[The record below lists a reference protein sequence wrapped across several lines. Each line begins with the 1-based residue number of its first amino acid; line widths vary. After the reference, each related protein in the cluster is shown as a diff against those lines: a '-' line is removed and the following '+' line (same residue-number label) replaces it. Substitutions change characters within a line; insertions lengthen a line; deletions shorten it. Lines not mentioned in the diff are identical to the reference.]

1 MGHGSDVTAMS
12 VPRWPDPTRC
22 CRALVVSDYTGY
34 IAANQ
39 SVTAITS
46 LDRHCTHAKADGI
59 PDLLAFAPTD

>member
-1 MGHGSDVTAMS
+1 V
-12 VPRWPDPTRC
+12 
-22 CRALVVSDYTGY
+22 VVSDYTGY

-59 PDLLAFAPTD
+59 PDLLAFAPAD